1 MTQTAPARVR
11 LGDVLVE
18 RKLLTQAQLTEAL
31 AEQDRSGRKLGRVL
45 VDLGLVS
52 ESALHTA
59 LSDHLKVPYVDL
71 RQFTPDRDGLR
82 MLPETV
88 ARRFRAIVLKSAG
101 NAPLV
106 GMADPTDIFA
116 FDEIKRHLRRSFD
129 LALVN
134 ETALLD
140 FIDKNYRRT
149 DEIASLAKEV
159 REELSDSD
167 LDLDQLKAD
176 DAAPDAAILRL
187 LQSLFQDAV
196 QVNASDIHIE
206 PGDGRLRIRQ
216 RVDGELQ
223 EQSIE
228 GERVATALVTRLKL
242 MCGLDIAEKRLPQD
256 GRFSMKVTGRSF
268 DVRVSTLPTIHG
280 ESLVMRL
287 LDQSAPLTGMD
298 QLGLGDALL
307 KRFSEIA
314 QMSAGMVL
322 VTGPTGSG
330 KTTTLYS
337 VLQHLNQVD
346 TKIITVEDPVEYRL
360 DRIVQVQV
368 QPKIGLD
375 FARVLRTAL
384 RQDPDVLLI
393 GEMRDR
399 ETAEIGL
406 RAAMTGHMVFS
417 TLHTLNAAAAVS
429 RLIDMGAE
437 PFLVAASLK
446 AVLAQRLVRK
456 LCVQCSADA
465 PLSDTA
471 RSWLE
476 RRGPSS
482 IPAGQAWR
490 SARGCHQCNHTG
502 FRGRLAVY
510 EFLDL
515 DRDALDAIRRNDLTA
530 FQHRA
535 GQLPGFVPLADAGIE
550 VARRGLTSIEEVMRV
565 LSGLEDRPAET
576 AAEQRLD
583 EDGVAKLLSA

>member
-1 MTQTAPARVR
+1 
-11 LGDVLVE
+11 
-18 RKLLTQAQLTEAL
+18 
-31 AEQDRSGRKLGRVL
+31 
-45 VDLGLVS
+45 
-52 ESALHTA
+52 
-59 LSDHLKVPYVDL
+59 
-71 RQFTPDRDGLR
+71 
-82 MLPETV
+82 
-88 ARRFRAIVLKSAG
+88 
-101 NAPLV
+101 
-106 GMADPTDIFA
+106 
-116 FDEIKRHLRRSFD
+116 
-129 LALVN
+129 
-134 ETALLD
+134 
-140 FIDKNYRRT
+140 
-149 DEIASLAKEV
+149 
-159 REELSDSD
+159 
-167 LDLDQLKAD
+167 
-176 DAAPDAAILRL
+176 
-187 LQSLFQDAV
+187 
-196 QVNASDIHIE
+196 
-206 PGDGRLRIRQ
+206 
-216 RVDGELQ
+216 
-223 EQSIE
+223 
-228 GERVATALVTRLKL
+228 

-307 KRFSEIA
+307 KRFTEIA

-456 LCVQCSADA
+456 LCAQCSADT

-471 RSWLE
+471 RAWLE

-482 IPAGQAWR
+482 IPAGQPWR

-535 GQLPGFVPLADAGIE
+535 EQLPGFVPLADAGIE

-565 LSGLEDRPAET
+565 LSGLEDRPAEK
-576 AAEQRLD
+576 ASEQRLD